1 MPPPIANTAPPF
13 DLLRSDTESLKFSAT
28 SATSPLTLLGVGIVS
43 IELVISLPVPN
54 TNEPLLFCVL
64 FAIPTTLLATP
75 DTFPNIV
82 SNIELSLEFDSI
94 LFNVP
99 TVMDPKFCAEYKDP
113 KIPEVLPYLVVVI
126 LYEPI
131 LVDKLPLIYEL
142 EPIDVSPTP
151 IAS

>member
-1 MPPPIANTAPPF
+1 M
-13 DLLRSDTESLKFSAT
+13 L
-28 SATSPLTLLGVGIVS
+28 S

-54 TNEPLLFCVL
+54 INEPLLFCVL
-64 FAIPTTLLATP
+64 FAIPIALLATP
-75 DTFPNIV
+75 DIFPPKV
-82 SNIELSLEFDSI
+82 SKILLLLEFDSI

-99 TVMDPKFCAEYKDP
+99 TIIDPKFSIESNG
-113 KIPEVLPYLVVVI
+113 LPPFMYLVVVI
-126 LYEPI
+126 LYEPT

>member
-28 SATSPLTLLGVGIVS
+28 SATSPLTLLGDGILAV
-43 IELVISLPVPN
+43 ELVISLPVPN

-64 FAIPTTLLATP
+64 FAIPITLLATP
-75 DTFPNIV
+75 DVIPA
-82 SNIELSLEFDSI
+82 LLEFDSI

-99 TVMDPKFCAEYKDP
+99 TITDPKFCAEYKDP

-131 LVDKLPLIYEL
+131 LVDKLPLIYEF
-142 EPIDVSPTP
+142 EPTDVSPTP
-151 IAS
+151 IAV

>member
-1 MPPPIANTAPPF
+1 MLPPPIANTAPPF
-13 DLLRSDTESLKFSAT
+13 DLLRSDTASLKFSAT

-82 SNIELSLEFDSI
+82 SNVELSLEFDSI

-99 TVMDPKFCAEYKDP
+99 TVMDPKFCAESNG
-113 KIPEVLPYLVVVI
+113 LPPFMYLVVI
-126 LYEPI
+126 TLYEPI
-131 LVDKLPLIYEL
+131 FVDKLPLIYEF
-142 EPIDVSPTP
+142 EPTDVSPTP
-151 IAS
+151 IAV

>member
-1 MPPPIANTAPPF
+1 M
-13 DLLRSDTESLKFSAT
+13 L
-28 SATSPLTLLGVGIVS
+28 S

-54 TNEPLLFCVL
+54 INEPLLFCVL
-64 FAIPTTLLATP
+64 FAIPIALLATP
-75 DTFPNIV
+75 DVIPA
-82 SNIELSLEFDSI
+82 LLEFDSI

-99 TVMDPKFCAEYKDP
+99 TIIDPKFSIEFN
-113 KIPEVLPYLVVVI
+113 ELPPFMYLVVVI
-126 LYEPI
+126 LYEPT